1 MIKSDLRS
9 GMIVELRD
17 GTLML
22 VVNNII
28 AGVHCNLELN
38 DYYADLTFAI
48 SDSYDIVAVYDTRGS
63 GFILSDLDNNKYE
76 FLTLLWTRAEK
87 IKLTSSE
94 KEILKN
100 IQNFNYITRDS
111 TDLLELY
118 VDEPIRSVNNICW
131 SSQNG
136 YQNLNLFGH
145 MFQTVKPMTYY
156 KISEL
161 LED

>member
-9 GMIVELRD
+9 GMVVELRD

-28 AGVHCNLELN
+28 TNAHCNLELN
-38 DYYADLTFAI
+38 DYYTDLTFSI
-48 SDSYDIVAVYDTRGS
+48 SGDYDIVAVYETRGS
-63 GFILSDLDNNKYE
+63 GFILSDLDNDNYE
-76 FLTLLWTRAEK
+76 FLTLLWERAEK
-87 IKLTSSE
+87 IKLMPSE

-100 IQNFNYITRDS
+100 IQIFNYIARDS

-118 VDEPIRSVNNICW
+118 VDEPIRSANNICW
-131 SSQNG
+131 SSKSD
-136 YQNLNLFGH
+136 YHNLNLFGH
-145 MFQTVKPMTYY
+145 MFQSIKPMTYY